1 MQGKS
6 RGVDS
11 STKHNPID
19 AAIAK
24 VVDRILAIADLEQ
37 IAITEVGIAGLQ
49 HIIAAAARKAAAA
62 ADAVVAGSTAQAVQ
76 AGVVADQV
84 VAVAAI
90 EQVIAAA
97 TV

>member
-1 MQGKS
+1 MQGKG

-19 AAIAK
+19 AAIAE

-49 HIIAAAARKAAAA
+49 HVIAAAARKAAAT
-62 ADAVVAGSTAQAVQ
+62 ADAVVAGSSSQRVQ
-76 AGVVADQV
+76 PGVVADQV